1 MEYRSLS
8 TKLPM
13 DELTLFKSFCERK
26 GVSPASLIRDLILR
40 EMKITVP
47 HTVAG
52 KNKIQY
58 DKKMDSFTWSIE
70 LDDGKQIEV
79 LRKVSPS
86 FIEDL
91 HKILMLSL
99 GQRSAFIEKTKNDS
113 IPVPSDI
120 LGRKN
125 I

>member
-26 GVSPASLIRDLILR
+26 GVSPASLIRNLILR

-47 HTVAG
+47 HIVAG

-58 DKKMDSFTWSIE
+58 DKKMDSFTWLIE
-70 LDDGKQIEV
+70 LDDGKKVEV
-79 LRKVSPS
+79 LKNVSPS

-91 HKILMLSL
+91 QEIITLCLEGRYVFIHK
-99 GQRSAFIEKTKNDS
+99 KKNDS
-113 IPVPSDI
+113 IAIPSGI
-120 LGRKN
+120 LRGKR
-125 I
+125 

>member
-26 GVSPASLIRDLILR
+26 GVSPASLIRDLILK

-52 KNKIQY
+52 RNKIQY
-58 DKKMDSFTWSIE
+58 NKKMDSFTWSIE

-79 LRKVSPS
+79 LRDVSPS

-91 HKILMLSL
+91 QEIITLSL
-99 GQRSAFIEKTKNDS
+99 EERHSFIKKEKKDS
-113 IPVPSDI
+113 IGVPNGI
-120 LGRKN
+120 IGGAR
-125 I
+125 